1 MLVVQVD
8 TVASYGSR
16 ASEAT
21 KKPKGSYCQAWPTP
35 QQAPHSTSANT
46 HGKTMWSATAI
57 CLSFARMYLSEW
69 AEHIMLTINA
79 SHVQQ
84 QFGSS

>member
-21 KKPKGSYCQAWPTP
+21 KNRRDRTAR
-35 QQAPHSTSANT
+35 
-46 HGKTMWSATAI
+46 HGPLHDKYYELKSRIADTVGLTA
-57 CLSFARMYLSEW
+57 
-69 AEHIMLTINA
+69 
-79 SHVQQ
+79 
-84 QFGSS
+84 

>member
-21 KKPKGSYCQAWPTP
+21 KNRRDCTARHGPLHDKSYE
-35 QQAPHSTSANT
+35 HSASQ
-46 HGKTMWSATAI
+46 
-57 CLSFARMYLSEW
+57 W
-69 AEHIMLTINA
+69 AVEL
-79 SHVQQ
+79 V
-84 QFGSS
+84 

>member
-21 KKPKGSYCQAWPTP
+21 KNRRDCTAR
-35 QQAPHSTSANT
+35 
-46 HGKTMWSATAI
+46 HGPLHNKFVVPWV
-57 CLSFARMYLSEW
+57 
-69 AEHIMLTINA
+69 A
-79 SHVQQ
+79 SCV
-84 QFGSS
+84 

>member
-8 TVASYGSR
+8 TVAIYGSR

-35 QQAPHSTSANT
+35 QQGIIL
-46 HGKTMWSATAI
+46 GKV
-57 CLSFARMYLSEW
+57 YGQ
-69 AEHIMLTINA
+69 A
-79 SHVQQ
+79 SH
-84 QFGSS
+84 

>member
-8 TVASYGSR
+8 TVAIYGSR

-35 QQAPHSTSANT
+35 RQVLQSLILLPGGFITLLRCNRAP
-46 HGKTMWSATAI
+46 
-57 CLSFARMYLSEW
+57 
-69 AEHIMLTINA
+69 
-79 SHVQQ
+79 V
-84 QFGSS
+84 

>member
-8 TVASYGSR
+8 TVAIYGSR

-35 QQAPHSTSANT
+35 RQVSSHLGEQRQRNIPV
-46 HGKTMWSATAI
+46 GWEP
-57 CLSFARMYLSEW
+57 C
-69 AEHIMLTINA
+69 MLLELA
-79 SHVQQ
+79 
-84 QFGSS
+84 